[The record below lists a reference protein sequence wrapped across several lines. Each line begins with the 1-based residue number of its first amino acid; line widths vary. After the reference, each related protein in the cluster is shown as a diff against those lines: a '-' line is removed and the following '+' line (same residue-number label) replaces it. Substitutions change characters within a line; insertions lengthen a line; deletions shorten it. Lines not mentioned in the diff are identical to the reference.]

1 MDEPLS
7 RYKIATEAGD
17 VEGIVAT
24 LADDVEVVSPISGRM
39 VFRGRE
45 DVGFLL
51 AAVYGSLRGL
61 RWTRVVG
68 EGEHRVVLGHARI
81 GPLRLTDAMVFDLAA
96 DGRIRRISP
105 HLRPWLA
112 LTLFA
117 LVLGPKV
124 ARRPGVIRRA
134 LLGGRGAAPPGEG

>member
-1 MDEPLS
+1 MDDPLS
-7 RYKIATEAGD
+7 RYCSASEAGEID
-17 VEGIVAT
+17 GVVAT
-24 LADDVEVVSPISGRM
+24 LAADVELVSPISGRM

-51 AAVYGSLRGL
+51 GAVYGTLSDL
-61 RWTRVVG
+61 RWTRSVG
-68 EGEHRVVLGHARI
+68 EGEHRVVLGQARI
-81 GPLRLTDAMVFDLAA
+81 GPVRMTDAMVFELAA
-96 DGRIRRISP
+96 DGRIRRIRP

-124 ARRPGVIRRA
+124 ARRPGVVWRA
-134 LLGGRGAAPPGEG
+134 LRDGRNVAPPGG